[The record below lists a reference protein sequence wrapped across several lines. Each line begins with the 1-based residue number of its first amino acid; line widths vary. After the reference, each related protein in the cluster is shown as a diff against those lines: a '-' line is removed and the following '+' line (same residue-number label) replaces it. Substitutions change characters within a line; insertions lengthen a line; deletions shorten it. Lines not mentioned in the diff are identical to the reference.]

1 MEHHSLDLFSGED
14 NELDFVKVAGK
25 SFGVDEGADA
35 LKQQYLPGEYEKSI
49 CQERKDE
56 RRIDSKLDS
65 DYEFAKSTN
74 ISRLNHDFQ
83 KILEV
88 RQRRKVRKISEHNR
102 QQPAPE
108 KVSDF
113 FDKDDFLKA
122 VLENKL
128 PLVESYLAR
137 RADPNTCDSFNCTAL
152 HRACSQGNVVIVR
165 RLLEAGALIE
175 YKDKLD
181 ATAVHWACR
190 GGSLP
195 VLELLLNHNGNIH
208 AKDKLQSTPLH
219 MAVRTGH
226 YECAEHLVHCGADVN
241 AKDREGDTP
250 MHDAVRLNRFKFIQL
265 LLLHGANLKLKNYE
279 GKSPMDSVLQWQN
292 GAKSILDN
300 YKNSK
305 NSQDK

>member
-1 MEHHSLDLFSGED
+1 MERHSLDLFSGED
-14 NELDFVKVAGK
+14 NEQDFVKVAGK

-56 RRIDSKLDS
+56 MRIDSKLDI
-65 DYEFAKSTN
+65 DCEFAKSTN
-74 ISRLNHDFQ
+74 ISRQNHDFQ
-83 KILEV
+83 KIPEV
-88 RQRRKVRKISEHNR
+88 GQRGKVRKISEHNR

-108 KVSDF
+108 KV
-113 FDKDDFLKA
+113 
-122 VLENKL
+122 
-128 PLVESYLAR
+128 
-137 RADPNTCDSFNCTAL
+137 FNCTAL
-152 HRACSQGNVVIVR
+152 HRACSQGNAEIVR

-175 YKDKLD
+175 IKDKLD

-219 MAVRTGH
+219 VAVRTGH

-241 AKDREGDTP
+241 VKDREGDTP
-250 MHDAVRLNRFKFIQL
+250 MHDAIRLNRFRFIQL

-300 YKNSK
+300 YKHSK